1 VPVKATAVSDVDSKV
16 WGGDDLYV
24 GGNGLIPIGQAS
36 SPTVTSLAW
45 GLKSLRCIIGGKG

>member
-1 VPVKATAVSDVDSKV
+1 MKATAVSDVDSKV